1 MRLGM
6 VRSHTSAAS
15 QAKVATFTLVL
26 PISRTAVTPF
36 ILDSLSDG
44 AHRPI
49 RRLWQMKHLSERD
62 RDRRAVG
69 MGAHDVRH
77 VIPPAAHHRMVGQC
91 FHPVVL
97 AALQI
102 GEQDRGFLIEMNRI
116 IGDAGFGEQAH
127 EFRPDRVM
135 APAIFRGASWVKE
148 HLEGVTLGHGRSVSR
163 DLEIQ
168 VVPIAG
174 AILGRSAG
182 LSATRGRHERD
193 QKSKS
198 LMLSLVKMNGEPN
211 RISLPLTTLSLTS
224 LPASTD
230 VAPGFSLPSTT

>member
-77 VIPPAAHHRMVGQC
+77 VIPPAAHHRMVGQSL
-91 FHPVVL
+91 HPVHL
-97 AALQI
+97 AALPLS
-102 GEQDRGFLIEMNRI
+102 D
-116 IGDAGFGEQAH
+116 
-127 EFRPDRVM
+127 P
-135 APAIFRGASWVKE
+135 
-148 HLEGVTLGHGRSVSR
+148 
-163 DLEIQ
+163 
-168 VVPIAG
+168 VP
-174 AILGRSAG
+174 RF
-182 LSATRGRHERD
+182 
-193 QKSKS
+193 
-198 LMLSLVKMNGEPN
+198 
-211 RISLPLTTLSLTS
+211 PL
-224 LPASTD
+224 
-230 VAPGFSLPSTT
+230 